1 MTSLKHELSGDVMQA
16 IANSSRIKSQ
26 TKLKGKHAFDAQAF
40 LDSAGVAR
48 KIVPYRRSQKIYAQ
62 GDPATSVMYI
72 QDGGVKLFVVNEVGK
87 EAVVGDLADNFR
99 VAVIHRE
106 SSASTHETAVAPI
119 IGEQRQRWNE
129 CFLPPAATAA
139 SHTPPWL
146 PSGGDRGHQCGKAD
160 TPRQVLEAWVIPQAV
175 HARIYLKI
183 DKPVGVLFV
192 GFLQVFHSAVVFSQA
207 DVYPGEE
214 EIGRASCRERV

>member
-1 MTSLKHELSGDVMQA
+1 MRNAALA
-16 IANSSRIKSQ
+16 C
-26 TKLKGKHAFDAQAF
+26 F
-40 LDSAGVAR
+40 LML
-48 KIVPYRRSQKIYAQ
+48 VPYSLRAQDKKADWKALYDLRAGEKIELIET
-62 GDPATSVMYI
+62 GMKKHVGTNRVTSE
-72 QDGGVKLFVVNEVGK
+72 LP
-87 EAVVGDLADNFR
+87 
-99 VAVIHRE
+99 VIHRE

-214 EIGRASCRERV
+214 VGCDILLLC

>member
-72 QDGGVKLFVVNEVGK
+72 QDGDVKLSVVNEVGK
-87 EAVVGDLADNFR
+87 EAVVGDLAENFR

-106 SSASTHETAVAPI
+106 SSASTYETSVAPI
-119 IGEQRQRWNE
+119 
-129 CFLPPAATAA
+129 TA
-139 SHTPPWL
+139 
-146 PSGGDRGHQCGKAD
+146 
-160 TPRQVLEAWVIPQAV
+160 
-175 HARIYLKI
+175 
-183 DKPVGVLFV
+183 
-192 GFLQVFHSAVVFSQA
+192 
-207 DVYPGEE
+207 
-214 EIGRASCRERV
+214 